1 MKDKDHLST
10 LAWLLFAG
18 ILFSAVGLIGTVTT
32 LSPGAV
38 SFGRSLVASGA
49 LALLCLREP
58 RAVWTGKLRG
68 KTAIA
73 ALAQAGNWSFFFAA
87 IQTGGMDV
95 AILALFAYP
104 VMTALVEPLLEKKAI
119 RWVELAG
126 GTLVLLGILTVTPEL
141 KLSNSTFVGILLGLI
156 SAVFL
161 TVRNL
166 LGKDLVP
173 SLGAVRLNLWMCLLC
188 IPIFFPF
195 RLFEPVGLTFDEV
208 WQIGTLA
215 VLFTVIPQVIFFASL
230 KKVSAA
236 WASLVISSQPVF
248 SILLKALIFGQAPDF
263 KTIIGGC
270 FIVGAVILV
279 SSFPSRTL
287 EPKTQEG

>member
-1 MKDKDHLST
+1 MTNKDHLST

-38 SFGRSLVASGA
+38 SFGRSLVASTA
-49 LALLCLREP
+49 LAVLLSREP
-58 RAVWTGKLRG
+58 KTAWTGKLRA
-68 KTAIA
+68 KTAVA
-73 ALAQAGNWSFFFAA
+73 AFAQAGNWSFFFAA
-87 IQTGGMDV
+87 IQVGGMDV

-104 VMTALVEPLLEKKAI
+104 VMTALAEPLLEKKRI

-126 GTLVLLGILTVTPEL
+126 GTMVLLGILTVTPEL
-141 KLSNSTFVGILLGLI
+141 KLSNATFVGILLGLI
-156 SAVFL
+156 SASFL

-173 SLGAVRLNLWMCLLC
+173 NLGAVRLNFWMCLLC

-195 RLFEPVGLTFDEV
+195 RLWEPVGLTWTEV
-208 WQIGTLA
+208 WQIGALA
-215 VLFTVIPQVIFFASL
+215 VFFTVIPQVIFFASL

-248 SILLKALIFGQAPDF
+248 SILLKALIFGQPPDI

-270 FIVGAVILV
+270 FIVGAVVLV
-279 SSFPSRTL
+279 SSFPAQFKD
-287 EPKTQEG
+287 PKP